1 MKILIDIYHIP
12 QFNFFKN
19 VILSLNPENVDL
31 SCVKRGR
38 LVEIIQHECPNYNL
52 TVLGDYKKNKGK
64 ISLVFKIIIPRII
77 RLFKLMKQNKYNL
90 VLAAGPF
97 QTNLVA
103 KLLGMP
109 NISVI
114 DDPRRILFSIIKLS
128 ADEILVPPFMDSK
141 DKIKSFNAL
150 KEWAYLSPKYFKP
163 NPDALTTYGLEKKR
177 YIFLREVSTKSVN
190 YSSQKEGIILSISN
204 KFSDEYNVV
213 LSLEEKKNKNKY
225 PSEWIIL
232 EEPVDDIYS
241 LMYYSKIL
249 ISSGDSMARE
259 GAMLG
264 VPSIYCGIRSMP
276 ANDLIIKKNVLFK
289 IEPEKISE
297 FMKDIIY
304 GAIEIKGQEE
314 FRKELLES
322 WDDPAEIILNKI
334 NKNKKSVGN

>member
-12 QFNFFKN
+12 QFNFFKG

-31 SCVKRGR
+31 LCVKRGR

-52 TVLGDYKKNKGK
+52 IVLGDYKRNKGK
-64 ISLVFKIIIPRII
+64 LSLVFKVIIPRII

-90 VLAAGPF
+90 VLTAGSY

-103 KLLGMP
+103 KLLGIP
-109 NISVI
+109 NISAI
-114 DDPRRILFSIIKLS
+114 DDPRRILFSIIRLS
-128 ADEILVPPFMDSK
+128 ADEILVPPFMNSK

-163 NPDALTTYGLEKKR
+163 NPHELSKYGLEKKK
-177 YIFLREVSTKSVN
+177 YIFVREVSTRTLN
-190 YSSQKEGIILSISN
+190 YSSQEEGIILNVAN
-204 KFSDEYNVV
+204 KFPDEYDVV

-225 PSEWIIL
+225 PSEWIVL

-241 LMYYSKIL
+241 VMYYSRIV

-276 ANDLIIKKNVLFK
+276 ANDLIIKKNMLFK
-289 IEPEKISE
+289 IEPERISE

-304 GAIEIKGQEE
+304 GAIEIKSQEE

-322 WDDPAEIILNKI
+322 WDDPTEIILNKI
-334 NKNKKSVGN
+334 NRN